1 MTVPPP
7 PVASGHKSCRDL
19 IFKAKNLSTWSKILE
34 VLVQAHWLALRS
46 VERRVSMVRSV
57 IKDVQ
62 QNLII
67 FSKIAPVV
75 PSFLFIPP
83 FSALSVLNDDP
94 SATHTSFVVPCL
106 PAADSS
112 GTQEARG

>member
-1 MTVPPP
+1 MWLSSFAARENDSAPPP

-67 FSKIAPVV
+67 FYQDS
-75 PSFLFIPP
+75 PSSP
-83 FSALSVLNDDP
+83 FVTLHP
-94 SATHTSFVVPCL
+94 TFFCP
-106 PAADSS
+106 
-112 GTQEARG
+112 QRIK